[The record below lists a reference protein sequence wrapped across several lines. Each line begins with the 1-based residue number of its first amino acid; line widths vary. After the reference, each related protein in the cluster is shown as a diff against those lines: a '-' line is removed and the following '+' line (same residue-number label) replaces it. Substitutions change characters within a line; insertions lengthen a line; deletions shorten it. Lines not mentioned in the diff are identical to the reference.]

1 MESRTWEKLDTLL
14 SVLTLLCLCPGL
26 LSQLQLPQKDVV
38 VIQGQVAV
46 LQASYSGAD
55 LSEATIIWTYLA
67 DQSQTIISYINKPVV
82 GDQYKDRVGF
92 VYPMP
97 NNNLSIYIN
106 NTVESDSGRYMC
118 QVVLPETPEAPKEL
132 TLNVLVPPA
141 TPICKL
147 QGNPEVK
154 ANVTLTC
161 YSSSGKP
168 VPKYK
173 WSKTSPVSE
182 IFFSPMLNE
191 AAGTLK
197 LNNLSNNMSGKYECT
212 ASNSAGEAKCYI
224 NLEVLTSSNAGVIA
238 GATVGALVGLILIM
252 LIVVFFW
259 TRRKKEAEEDLAND
273 IKEDAQ
279 APKRVSWAKSGA
291 ESDII
296 SKNGTLSSVR
306 SSPLP
311 QDTHNNH
318 RHHHHHH
325 HHYPVTQPTSDTAS
339 IITSSTS
346 YRPRPAGLSSTLE
359 HSLPG
364 YNNNTNTATVP
375 RNPPAPPSSN
385 GGSLPR
391 TEALQPSTPRYIPA
405 PSGVSAANLS
415 RMGGVPIMVPAQNQA
430 GSLV

>member
-14 SVLTLLCLCPGL
+14 PVLTLLCLCPGL
-26 LSQLQLPQKDVV
+26 LCQLQLPQKDVV
-38 VIQGQVAV
+38 VIQEQMAV
-46 LQASYSGAD
+46 LQATYSGAD
-55 LSEATIIWTYLA
+55 LSAATIIWTYLA
-67 DQSQTIISYINKPVV
+67 DQPQTIISYMSKPVV
-82 GDQYKDRVGF
+82 GDKYKDRVGF
-92 VYPMP
+92 VHRMP
-97 NNNLSIYIN
+97 NSNLSIYIN
-106 NTVESDSGRYMC
+106 NTVESDSGRYLC
-118 QVVLPETPEAPKEL
+118 QVVLPETHEVPKEL

-147 QGNPEVK
+147 QGNSEVK

-161 YSSSGKP
+161 LSSSGKP

-173 WSKTSPVSE
+173 WTKTSPVSE

-191 AAGTLK
+191 IAGTLK
-197 LNNLSNNMSGKYECT
+197 LNNLSSNMSGKYECT

-252 LIVVFFW
+252 LVIVFLW
-259 TRRKKEAEEDLAND
+259 TQRRKDAEEDLAND

-291 ESDII
+291 GSDII

-311 QDTHNNH
+311 QDTHDN
-318 RHHHHHH
+318 HHHHH

-339 IITSSTS
+339 IITGSTS
-346 YRPRPAGLSSTLE
+346 YRPRPTGLSSTPE
-359 HSLPG
+359 HALPG
-364 YNNNTNTATVP
+364 YNNTATTTVP
-375 RNPPAPPSSN
+375 RNPPAPSSSN

-391 TEALQPSTPRYIPA
+391 TEALQPPTPRYVPA